1 MLRDSAVK
9 QRGHTAR
16 EDFVSQVRR
25 KPAERGAGWKLEDK
39 KNMSIR
45 KLTAA
50 LSVATAALLIAPASH
65 ALSAFGDSFEG
76 AAVPAPCGAAA
87 GFACIGNGWLVFINQ
102 FNTDGSFAGGYQYN
116 TGLAPAMGPQV
127 SALATGEGGPFQGDQ
142 VLSVYSD
149 YDNRG
154 FQENGNPAAVQ
165 TNVYQEQFIG
175 ADALGQR
182 WIFSFDAKRG
192 NIESPAA
199 AAGFIAVFDDEFNRL
214 ADPTVDTS
222 DLPIEWGRYSVEL
235 LIDPSWEGRR
245 LQFGFL
251 TDTGN
256 DVPSGNFYDNVNFSV
271 IPVPAAFWL
280 FGSALGL
287 LAGIRRK
294 FAD

>member
-1 MLRDSAVK
+1 
-9 QRGHTAR
+9 
-16 EDFVSQVRR
+16 
-25 KPAERGAGWKLEDK
+25 
-39 KNMSIR
+39 MSMR
-45 KLTAA
+45 KLTATLIA
-50 LSVATAALLIAPASH
+50 AVATSFMAPASH
-65 ALSAFGDSFEG
+65 ALSAFSDNFESP
-76 AAVPAPCGAAA
+76 AVPAPCGAGAA
-87 GFACIGNGWLVFINQ
+87 FACVGNGWINFINQ
-102 FNTDGSFAGGYQYN
+102 FNTDGSFNSGYQYN
-116 TGLAPAMGPQV
+116 NGQAPAEGPQV
-127 SALATGEGGPFQGDQ
+127 SALATGEGGPLQGDQ

-154 FQENGNPAAVQ
+154 FQQNGNPAAVQ

-175 ADALGQR
+175 ADVLGET

-214 ADPTVDTS
+214 ANPTVDTS
-222 DLPIEWGRYSVEL
+222 DLPLEWARYSVEL
-235 LIDPSWEGRR
+235 LIDPGWEGRR

-256 DVPSGNFYDNVNFSV
+256 DVPSGNFYDNVDFNV
-271 IPVPAAFWL
+271 IPVPAAVWL
-280 FGSALGL
+280 FASALGL